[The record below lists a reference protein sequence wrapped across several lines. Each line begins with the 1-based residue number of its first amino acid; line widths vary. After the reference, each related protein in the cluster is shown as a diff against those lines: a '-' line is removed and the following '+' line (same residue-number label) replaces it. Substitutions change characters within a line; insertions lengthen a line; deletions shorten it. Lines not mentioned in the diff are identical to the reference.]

1 MHTDSIEALL
11 SLIRERQTF
20 VVTSHARPDGDAI
33 GSALGLSYLLEA
45 MGKQVH
51 VAFADPVP
59 SIHQLLPGADRIS
72 RALPQ
77 SKPDALIVLECDSLE
92 RTGFRIADFERMDA
106 RLVINIDHHRSGRD
120 YADFNW
126 IDAEASAVGAMVYE
140 LVIAAGV
147 TISPPMATCLYAAV
161 LTDTGS
167 FTYPSTVAATFG
179 LAEHL
184 LQSGAA
190 ANSVAQAVYFSHTP
204 GKIRAL
210 GAALFKMEI
219 EDCVAWSWITLE
231 EMQRASATIEDCEGV
246 VNYLISIAGVRAAV
260 FFREVPDREHF
271 RLSLRSKNGVDVAR
285 VAEAFGGGGH
295 QNASGCTVEGPLELA
310 KRRVVTELRQACTA
324 VI

>member
-11 SLIRERQTF
+11 ALLRERHTF

-33 GSALGLSYLLEA
+33 GSSLAFAYFLEA
-45 MGKQVH
+45 MGKEAH

-59 SIHQLLPGADRIS
+59 SIHQSLPGADRIT
-72 RALPQ
+72 RMLPDVA
-77 SKPDALIVLECDSLE
+77 PDALIVLECDSLD
-92 RTGFRIADFERMDA
+92 RTGFRLADFERLNA
-106 RLVINIDHHRSGRD
+106 PLLINIDHHRSGRA

-126 IDAEASAVGAMVYE
+126 IDPEASAVGAMIYE
-140 LVIAAGV
+140 TVIAAGV
-147 TISPPMATCLYAAV
+147 TISPQMATCLYAAV

-190 ANSVAQAVYFSHTP
+190 ANSVAQAVYFSHSP

-210 GAALFKMEI
+210 GAALFKMKI
-219 EDCVAWSWITLE
+219 EDSVAWSWITLD
-231 EMQRASATIEDCEGV
+231 EMKTACATIEDCEGV

-260 FFREVPDREHF
+260 FFREVPDGEHF
-271 RLSLRSKNGVDVAR
+271 RLSLRSKSGVDVAR

-295 QNASGCTVEGPLELA
+295 QNASGCTVDGPLESA
-310 KRRVVTELRQACTA
+310 THRVVSELHNACTA